1 MSATWLTTFVWYILV
16 HFAMKQSI
24 ILPFHCLVLY
34 FMIDLQLFAKHSY
47 GVALLR
53 LIPAMNS
60 QGNNFIM
67 EFDLSKSI
75 HSPLFYH
82 LPQRLLILWCN
93 AMTKYTIFS
102 QKTLLSKLGGLSLT
116 SPEHLKEWGRALFLL
131 HARLRRV

>member
-1 MSATWLTTFVWYILV
+1 
-16 HFAMKQSI
+16 MKQSI

-75 HSPLFYH
+75 HSPLLYH
-82 LPQRLLILWCN
+82 LLILWCN
-93 AMTKYTIFS
+93 AMTKLAVLS
-102 QKTLLSKLGGLSLT
+102 QKTLLSRLGGLSLP
-116 SPEHLKEWGRALFLL
+116 SPRHLEECSRALFLL
-131 HARLRRV
+131 HARL